1 MNIVLNKIDALT
13 QLAELCELKTNPQ
26 DYPYS
31 ESIKQNI
38 PIYNADTILDNYEKV
53 LPELTNCLYKGEGV
67 FVVKNAVDE
76 KTIDN
81 YNLISNK
88 IIENESDKE
97 KGDHFG
103 ENLRV
108 WNLLQKCSEVSPE
121 DYINYYSN
129 EIISLLSRGFLGP
142 FYHLTSQLNVVV
154 PGGKSQDPHRD
165 YPLGNQKSETVVEFP
180 LHTQI
185 MSQYLTIQATVA
197 HSDMPLDSGPVKLLP
212 NSNRYEYGYMHWRK
226 PEFAQYFEDNYVQI
240 PLSKGDIV
248 FTNPAIF
255 HAAGENK
262 TKDFY
267 RSANLIQICSAFNKG
282 MEAVN
287 RSKVCQNIYPTLLDM
302 IGSNS
307 LSENQLDA
315 IISATAD
322 GYSFP
327 TNLDIDEPI
336 GEGGFLP
343 LTMQQVF
350 KEALDSRLSIE
361 SLRER
366 LDDLDS
372 NKKSY

>member
-1 MNIVLNKIDALT
+1 
-13 QLAELCELKTNPQ
+13 
-26 DYPYS
+26 
-31 ESIKQNI
+31 
-38 PIYNADTILDNYEKV
+38 
-53 LPELTNCLYKGEGV
+53 
-67 FVVKNAVDE
+67 
-76 KTIDN
+76 
-81 YNLISNK
+81 
-88 IIENESDKE
+88 
-97 KGDHFG
+97 
-103 ENLRV
+103 
-108 WNLLQKCSEVSPE
+108 
-121 DYINYYSN
+121 
-129 EIISLLSRGFLGP
+129 
-142 FYHLTSQLNVVV
+142 
-154 PGGKSQDPHRD
+154 
-165 YPLGNQKSETVVEFP
+165 
-180 LHTQI
+180 

-212 NSNRYEYGYMHWRK
+212 NSNRYEYGYMHWRE

-336 GEGGFLP
+336 REGGFLP

-372 NKKSY
+372 NKKGY